1 MISESDKE
9 KIREISQKYRV
20 QRILLFGS
28 CLSEEKE
35 SHDID
40 LAVEGIAAKDF
51 YSFYGELIL
60 SLSKPL
66 DLIDLSVSSKFN
78 RIVRDEGIVLYG

>member
-1 MISESDKE
+1 MISELDKK
-9 KIREISQKYRV
+9 KIREISEKYNV

-28 CLSEEKE
+28 CLSSEKE

-40 LAVEGIAAKDF
+40 LAVEGIADKDF
-51 YSFYGELIL
+51 YAFYGELML

-66 DLIDLSVSSKFN
+66 DLIDLSVSSKFT
-78 RIVRDEGIVLYG
+78 RIVRDEGVILYG